1 MRRTRRTKGISLV
14 EVMLALSILAEG
26 LLIMLT
32 MQIQA
37 MRGNRHGKSTTEA
50 ARLAQ
55 DRMELLNHQ
64 GFAALVP
71 GGWNVEAPLNGAVTG
86 GQGGGVAQVYTRD
99 WRVSVNPD
107 PDPLIQADTRR
118 LDVRVQWTEPNAPP
132 GSPQRSYVI
141 SSIRYDD

>member
-1 MRRTRRTKGISLV
+1 MRRRRRSAGLSMV
-14 EVMLALSILAEG
+14 EVMLALSILAGG

-37 MRGNRHGKSTTEA
+37 MRGGRHGKSTTEA
-50 ARLAQ
+50 ARFAQ
-55 DRMELLNHQ
+55 DRMEELNHRA
-64 GFAALVP
+64 FAGLVV
-71 GGWNVEAPLNGAVTG
+71 GGWNVEPALNGTVTG

-107 PDPLIQADTRR
+107 PNPLIQGDTRR
-118 LDVRVQWTEPNAPP
+118 LDVRVRWNDANAPP
-132 GSPQRSYVI
+132 GAPQRSYVI